1 MTDRPGG
8 ATPPAGRR
16 SAGRLHLSPRH
27 RAQIVALLG
36 EHLPGVEVWAYGS
49 RITGESHDG
58 SDLDLVL
65 RAPDLQKIPIG
76 RLSDLWEALRES
88 TIPFLV
94 EARDWA
100 RLPEGFHEEIERD
113 YVVLVEET
121 KQHDDNGRLTTTLG
135 DVITLKRGYDLSRHE
150 RVDGP
155 VPVVSSSGIID
166 YHSDSKVSGPGV
178 VTGRYGTLGQVF
190 FIPNDFWP
198 LNTALY
204 VQDFKGNDP
213 RFIAYFL
220 RTLDFSAYSDK
231 AAVPGLNRNHL
242 HQESVRIPTSIS
254 EQRAIAHVLG
264 ALDDKIELNRRMNE
278 TLEAM
283 ARALFQSWF
292 VDFDPVRARME
303 GRDTGLPKE
312 IADLFP
318 DRMVDSELGP
328 IPDGWTTS
336 ALEDHI
342 DATRGL
348 SYKGSG
354 LSETGLAMHNL
365 NSVHEGG
372 GYKYDGIKHYDG
384 PYKDRHIVHPGEVI
398 VANTEQGHDRL
409 LVGHAAI
416 VPRRYRSGLFTH
428 HLYRVRVKDPLD
440 AEYVCQMLNTV
451 AMHDAVSGYATGTT
465 VNMLPMDALRIP
477 RILLP
482 APRIVAVFGTFAAT
496 VRGKAETIHDESEN
510 LARLRDALL
519 PELVSGALRVDR
531 TVPPVRCA

>member
-8 ATPPAGRR
+8 ATPPTGRR
-16 SAGRLHLSPRH
+16 SADRLHLSPRH

-100 RLPEGFHEEIERD
+100 RLPEGFHGEIERD
-113 YVVLVEET
+113 YVVLVKET
-121 KQHDDNGRLTTTLG
+121 KQHDDNGWLTTTLG

-254 EQRAIAHVLG
+254 EQRAIAHILG

-318 DRMVDSELGP
+318 DRMVDSP
-328 IPDGWTTS
+328 IGWTPEGWAVAPLTELMEVNPKRS
-336 ALEDHI
+336 LPRGQVAPYLDM
-342 DATRGL
+342 ANMPTRGHVPD
-348 SYKGSG
+348 SVVDRPVGSG
-354 LSETGLAMHNL
+354 TRFTNGDTLVARITPCLENGKTAYVDFLLDSEIGWGST
-365 NSVHEGG
+365 E
-372 GYKYDGIKHYDG
+372 Y
-384 PYKDRHIVHPGEVI
+384 IVLKPRRPLPGEFAYCLARSARFREFAIRNMSGTSGRQRVPAAALSGFGMSSPSAGA
-398 VANTEQGHDRL
+398 VAEFGRL
-409 LVGHAAI
+409 VRPLFGRASRAARES
-416 VPRRYRSGLFTH
+416 RR
-428 HLYRVRVKDPLD
+428 
-440 AEYVCQMLNTV
+440 
-451 AMHDAVSGYATGTT
+451 
-465 VNMLPMDALRIP
+465 
-477 RILLP
+477 
-482 APRIVAVFGTFAAT
+482 
-496 VRGKAETIHDESEN
+496 

-531 TVPPVRCA
+531 MAPPVRCA

>member
-1 MTDRPGG
+1 MTDRP
-8 ATPPAGRR
+8 AVTAPPPARR
-16 SAGRLHLSPRH
+16 PADRLHLSPRH
-27 RAQIVALLG
+27 RTQLEALLR
-36 EHLPGVEVWAYGS
+36 EHLPGVEVWVYGS

-65 RAPDLQKIPIG
+65 RAPGLQKIPVG

-100 RLPEGFHEEIERD
+100 RLPEGFHGEIERD
-113 YVVLVEET
+113 YVVLLEQT

-190 FIPNDFWP
+190 FIPTDFWP

-242 HQESVRIPTSIS
+242 HQESVRIPTSVS

-264 ALDDKIELNRRMNE
+264 TLDDKIELNRRMNE

-292 VDFDPVRARME
+292 VDFDPVRAKME
-303 GRDTGLPKE
+303 GRDTGLPKD
-312 IADLFP
+312 IANLFP
-318 DRMVDSELGP
+318 DRLVITDSEHGEIPEGWKTMSLGECYNLTMGQSP
-328 IPDGWTTS
+328 PGNTYNDQNDGLPFFQGRTDFGVRFPENRKFCTAPTRIAQPGDTLVSVRAPVGDINMAWERCCIGRGVAALRHKSGSSSFTYYSILAVQNKISLYEHTGTVFGAINRKQFEELTTLEPEPDLINAFDVYATPVAIRIRSNVSESRTFT
-336 ALEDHI
+336 ALRE
-342 DATRGL
+342 ATL
-348 SYKGSG
+348 PKLISG
-354 LSETGLAMHNL
+354 AVRL
-365 NSVHEGG
+365 
-372 GYKYDGIKHYDG
+372 
-384 PYKDRHIVHPGEVI
+384 
-398 VANTEQGHDRL
+398 QGM
-409 LVGHAAI
+409 
-416 VPRRYRSGLFTH
+416 
-428 HLYRVRVKDPLD
+428 
-440 AEYVCQMLNTV
+440 EYVGV
-451 AMHDAVSGYATGTT
+451 YH
-465 VNMLPMDALRIP
+465 
-477 RILLP
+477 
-482 APRIVAVFGTFAAT
+482 
-496 VRGKAETIHDESEN
+496 ES
-510 LARLRDALL
+510 
-519 PELVSGALRVDR
+519 S
-531 TVPPVRCA
+531 

>member
-16 SAGRLHLSPRH
+16 PADRLHLSPRH
-27 RAQIVALLG
+27 RAQLEALLR
-36 EHLPGVEVWAYGS
+36 ERLPGVEVWAYGS

-65 RAPDLQKIPIG
+65 RAPDLRKIPID

-100 RLPEGFHEEIERD
+100 RLPEGFHGEIERD
-113 YVVLVEET
+113 YVVLVKET
-121 KQHDDNGRLTTTLG
+121 KQHDDNGWLTTTLG

-242 HQESVRIPTSIS
+242 HQESVHIPTSVS

-283 ARALFQSWF
+283 ARALFRSWF

-336 ALEDHI
+336 ALEDHL

-354 LSETGLAMHNL
+354 LSKTGLAMHNL
-365 NSVHEGG
+365 NSVYEGG
-372 GYKYDGIKHYDG
+372 GYKYDGLKHYDG

-440 AEYVCQMLNTV
+440 AEYVCHMLNTV

-482 APRIVAVFGTFAAT
+482 APRIVAMFGTFAAT

-531 TVPPVRCA
+531 MAPPVRCA

>member
-1 MTDRPGG
+1 MTDRP
-8 ATPPAGRR
+8 AASAPSPARR
-16 SAGRLHLSPRH
+16 PADRLRLSPRH
-27 RAQIVALLG
+27 RAQLVALLR

-65 RAPDLQKIPIG
+65 RAPGLQKIPVG

-100 RLPEGFHEEIERD
+100 RLPEGFHGEIERD
-113 YVVLVEET
+113 YVVLVKET
-121 KQHDDNGRLTTTLG
+121 KQHDDNEWLTTTLG

-242 HQESVRIPTSIS
+242 HQESVHIPTSVS
-254 EQRAIAHVLG
+254 EQRAIAHILG

-303 GRDTGLPKE
+303 KRDTGLPRDV
-312 IADLFP
+312 ADLFS
-318 DRMVDSELGP
+318 DRLVDSDLDL
-328 IPDGWTTS
+328 IPEGWTNG
-336 ALEDHI
+336 H
-342 DATRGL
+342 L
-348 SYKGSG
+348 S
-354 LSETGLAMHNL
+354 
-365 NSVHEGG
+365 
-372 GYKYDGIKHYDG
+372 DI
-384 PYKDRHIVHPGEVI
+384 
-398 VANTEQGHDRL
+398 
-409 LVGHAAI
+409 
-416 VPRRYRSGLFTH
+416 
-428 HLYRVRVKDPLD
+428 
-440 AEYVCQMLNTV
+440 
-451 AMHDAVSGYATGTT
+451 AVSPRKGVNPEDLSSATPYIGLEHMPHHSIALAEWETAAKVTSNKSTFDRGDILFGKLRPYFHKVGIAPVSGICSTDIMVIAPKVLAWYGFLLEVVSSKNFVDYADQTSTGTRMPRSNWRT
-465 VNMLPMDALRIP
+465 MSNYKVTLPPPELAASYHALTKPSFDRIMTNIHESQLLLSM
-477 RILLP
+477 RDSLLP
-482 APRIVAVFGTFAAT
+482 
-496 VRGKAETIHDESEN
+496 K
-510 LARLRDALL
+510 
-519 PELVSGALRVDR
+519 LVSGTLRLGGL
-531 TVPPVRCA
+531 TCKSGF